1 VAVTTDEVPAEL
13 LAVTDDF
20 LRTFNE
26 ADVPGHAD
34 TLAYPH
40 VRLASGTVRIWA
52 ERDEAVTAMTGTHEL
67 LRERT
72 GWTHSRWDHR
82 RLIHQGEDK
91 AHLDVQFT
99 RYRGDESVV
108 GVYPAVYVL
117 VRTPAGWL
125 IQARS
130 SFAP

>member
-1 VAVTTDEVPAEL
+1 VSNDLPAEL
-13 LAVTDDF
+13 LEVTDAF
-20 LRTFNE
+20 ITTFN
-26 ADVPGHAD
+26 AGDVEGHAD

-40 VRLASGTVRIWA
+40 VRLASGTVRVWTDRA
-52 ERDEAVTAMTGTHEL
+52 EAVAGMTGTHQL
-67 LRERT
+67 LHERT

-82 RLIHQGEDK
+82 RLIHRSQDK

-99 RYRGDESVV
+99 RYRADESVV
-108 GVYPAVYVL
+108 GEYPAVYVI
-117 VRTPAGWL
+117 VRTADGWR

>member
-1 VAVTTDEVPAEL
+1 VTNPDVPAEL
-13 LAVTDDF
+13 LAVTDAF
-20 LRTFNE
+20 LTTFNTK
-26 ADVPGHAD
+26 DVPGHAD

-40 VRLASGTVRIWA
+40 VRLASGSVRIWA
-52 ERDEAVTAMTGTHEL
+52 DRDEAVAAMTGTHEL
-67 LRERT
+67 LHERT

-82 RLIHQGEDK
+82 RLIHNREDK

-99 RYRGDESVV
+99 RYRADESIV
-108 GVYPAVYVL
+108 GVYPAIYVL
-117 VRTPAGWL
+117 VSTPNGWR

>member
-1 VAVTTDEVPAEL
+1 MAADEVPAEL
-13 LAVTDDF
+13 LAVTDAF
-20 LRTFNE
+20 IETFNNG
-26 ADVPGHAD
+26 DVAGHVA
-34 TLAYPH
+34 TLGFPH

-52 ERDEAVTAMTGTHEL
+52 DRDEALSAMADAVRL

-82 RLIHQGEDK
+82 RVIHAADTK

-99 RYRGDESVV
+99 RCRADESVV
-108 GVYPAVYVL
+108 GVYPAVYVIVL
-117 VRTPAGWL
+117 TPQGWR

-130 SFAP
+130 SYAP